1 MALKPTSKLSA
12 LLNLTDREPEQLWT
26 ETENAIMEECEKIMP
41 KIKRKK
47 KNQYGWTEETLK
59 HVKDRQEVKV
69 KSDKKIGLES

>member
-47 KNQYGWTEETLK
+47 KINMDGQKK
-59 HVKDRQEVKV
+59 H
-69 KSDKKIGLES
+69 